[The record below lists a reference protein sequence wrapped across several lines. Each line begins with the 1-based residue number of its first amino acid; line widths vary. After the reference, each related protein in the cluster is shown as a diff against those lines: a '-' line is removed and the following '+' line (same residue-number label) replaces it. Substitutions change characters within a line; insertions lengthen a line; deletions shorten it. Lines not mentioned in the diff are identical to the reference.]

1 MLGQEV
7 MTIDVEKEFAKCV
20 RAIGGIVLDDQLNN
34 PSFPNAD
41 YWFPKNRVVCELKRL
56 SENLSEKEAFKK
68 EISDLYR
75 TWVLKKIVPP
85 APSDVFRINTN
96 DMPEECA
103 YQFIEIIKKR
113 IEFSTIKK
121 ANRQIKKTKEFL
133 NEGDA
138 KGLLLLLNDGNLIMN
153 PDLVIHLLRRILNKK
168 YTSISSIIYFSVNPK
183 VSFPGVDM
191 PTSFWIDAIL
201 PDRVPV
207 DKTFR
212 DELQNIWFAHH
223 SKLIQGPIHEILM
236 PNDPSILE
244 RIKFTK

>member
-1 MLGQEV
+1 
-7 MTIDVEKEFAKCV
+7 MTIDVEKELAKCV
-20 RAIGGIVLDDQLNN
+20 RTIGGVVLDDQLKN
-34 PSFPNAD
+34 PSFSNAD
-41 YWFPKNRVVCELKRL
+41 YWFPKYRVVSELKRL
-56 SENLSEKEAFKK
+56 SENLSEKDDFKRELSK
-68 EISDLYR
+68 LYQS
-75 TWVLKKIVPP
+75 WMLKKLVPQIP
-85 APSDVFRINTN
+85 NKVIRINTK
-96 DMPEECA
+96 DLPEECA
-103 YQFIEIIKKR
+103 LEFIEIIKKR

-121 ANRQIKKTKEFL
+121 ANKQIKQTKEFL

-223 SKLIQGPIHEILM
+223 SKLIQGPIQEILM